1 MNTLL
6 VSPVMPGMKFH
17 RQNGLPDAPAGQQ
30 DHSTP
35 VRRRYWRPRRRRD
48 REDAWQGPDAGVA
61 RDQTAPH
68 AVHADTVDASATAG
82 GTIPGDMVAAAV
94 QLAIGLL
101 TASLDSAQLQAWA
114 VRSLPLEDPVA
125 LGDLLAGL
133 HIVSRLLLDLL
144 HEATE
149 EPPAAT
155 LQRLAIAA
163 ETSRDT
169 PSGGPSSAHWPAV

>member
-1 MNTLL
+1 MRNTTGE
-6 VSPVMPGMKFH
+6 PH
-17 RQNGLPDAPAGQQ
+17 
-30 DHSTP
+30 
-35 VRRRYWRPRRRRD
+35 RRRRWG
-48 REDAWQGPDAGVA
+48 RGSRQPRRTPGTGAATGET
-61 RDQTAPH
+61 TA
-68 AVHADTVDASATAG
+68 D
-82 GTIPGDMVAAAV
+82 AV

-114 VRSLPLEDPVA
+114 VRSLPFEDPVA

-144 HEATE
+144 HEATGQ
-149 EPPAAT
+149 PPAAT

-169 PSGGPSSAHWPAV
+169 PSGGQSSAHWPAV